1 MMPNV
6 SRARTPLDEMCA
18 DFSGHEALVSSI
30 AEPLKRH
37 RPKILTLRDR
47 SSLVETGPQTDD
59 HSETAQRAVLK
70 GDRALMRLLNDE
82 AWQNSQTDQYPRCS
96 ICTDELPFSF
106 YHCYT
111 CKDDKFDICERC
123 YMDGKWC
130 LDLNHR
136 LLKTPSLTK
145 PRSFRVPGEKYYF
158 GEDGT
163 MVSFITAAKSP
174 AGSRNSGFSIQ
185 TKDSREIKSRNSG
198 LSIPSKESKE
208 TGHKSTDAASQLVPP
223 EFKSLA
229 EAANAAISKR
239 SKESKS
245 PDRDSDNPLRPF
257 VVPRFD
263 GHGGEA
269 WESAN
274 LLPSAK
280 SIDYSAVTAPREVV
294 PKSSAKSTGFVYTER
309 SPKSTDL
316 RHETRRIS
324 QAPDSAKPVPST
336 KSTDIRPEPTNA
348 PTQVMTHTT
357 VTINEP
363 GTPEIPF
370 ERDEEVEND
379 YTDDWS
385 DAPEVPSREQGD
397 RQPALNRKFSWEK

>member
-1 MMPNV
+1 MIPNV

-18 DFSGHEALVSSI
+18 DLSGHKALVPSI
-30 AEPLKRH
+30 TEPLKRH
-37 RPKILTLRDR
+37 RPKILILRDR
-47 SSLVETGPQTDD
+47 PSLVEIGPQTDG
-59 HSETAQRAVLK
+59 HSETALRAVLK

-158 GEDGT
+158 GEDGK

-185 TKDSREIKSRNSG
+185 TKDSRE
-198 LSIPSKESKE
+198 
-208 TGHKSTDAASQLVPP
+208 TGRESTDAASQLVPP

-229 EAANAAISKR
+229 EATNAAVSKR
-239 SKESKS
+239 AKESKG
-245 PDRDSDNPLRPF
+245 PGRDSNNPLRPF

-274 LLPSAK
+274 LLPSA
-280 SIDYSAVTAPREVV
+280 E
-294 PKSSAKSTGFVYTER
+294 
-309 SPKSTDL
+309 STD
-316 RHETRRIS
+316 
-324 QAPDSAKPVPST
+324 DSAKPVPST

-348 PTQVMTHTT
+348 PIQVMTHTT

-363 GTPEIPF
+363 VTPEIMGPIFRMPF
-370 ERDEEVEND
+370 EHSEEAEND

-385 DAPEVPSREQGD
+385 DAPEVPSGDRGD
-397 RQPALNRKFSWEK
+397 RQPALNRKFSWEE

>member
-1 MMPNV
+1 MIPDV

-18 DFSGHEALVSSI
+18 DLSGHEALVPSI

-47 SSLVETGPQTDD
+47 LSLVETGPQTDD
-59 HSETAQRAVLK
+59 HSETARRAVLK

-123 YMDGKWC
+123 YMNGKWC

-136 LLKTPSLTK
+136 LLKTPPLTK

-158 GEDGT
+158 GEDGK
-163 MVSFITAAKSP
+163 MVSFITAVKSP
-174 AGSRNSGFSIQ
+174 AGSRNSG
-185 TKDSREIKSRNSG
+185 
-198 LSIPSKESKE
+198 LSIPPKESKE
-208 TGHKSTDAASQLVPP
+208 TERESTDAPPQLTPL

-229 EAANAAISKR
+229 EATNAAVSR
-239 SKESKS
+239 RPKESKR
-245 PDRDSDNPLRPF
+245 PGRDSDNPLRPF

-280 SIDYSAVTAPREVV
+280 RTDDSAITAPREAV
-294 PKSSAKSTGFVYTER
+294 PKGSAKSTGFVYTER
-309 SPKSTDL
+309 SLKSENL

-336 KSTDIRPEPTNA
+336 KSTDIRPEATNA

-363 GTPEIPF
+363 GTPEIMSPTFRMPF
-370 ERDEEVEND
+370 EHSEEVEND
-379 YTDDWS
+379 YTDEWS
-385 DAPEVPSREQGD
+385 DAPEVP
-397 RQPALNRKFSWEK
+397 RKFSWQE

>member
-1 MMPNV
+1 
-6 SRARTPLDEMCA
+6 MCA
-18 DFSGHEALVSSI
+18 DLSGHEALVPSI
-30 AEPLKRH
+30 PEPLKRH

-47 SSLVETGPQTDD
+47 LSLVEIGPQTDD
-59 HSETAQRAVLK
+59 HSETARRAALK

-82 AWQNSQTDQYPRCS
+82 TWQNSQTDQYPRCN
-96 ICTDELPFSF
+96 ICADELPFSF

-158 GEDGT
+158 GEDGK

-174 AGSRNSGFSIQ
+174 AGSRNSG
-185 TKDSREIKSRNSG
+185 

-208 TGHKSTDAASQLVPP
+208 TRRESTDAASQLVLP
-223 EFKSLA
+223 EFESLV
-229 EAANAAISKR
+229 EAANAAVTKR
-239 SKESKS
+239 LKESKGPS
-245 PDRDSDNPLRPF
+245 CDSDNPLRPI

-263 GHGGEA
+263 SHGGEA

-280 SIDYSAVTAPREVV
+280 STDGSAVTATREVV
-294 PKSSAKSTGFVYTER
+294 SKSSAKSTGFV
-309 SPKSTDL
+309 
-316 RHETRRIS
+316 
-324 QAPDSAKPVPST
+324 
-336 KSTDIRPEPTNA
+336 
-348 PTQVMTHTT
+348 
-357 VTINEP
+357 
-363 GTPEIPF
+363 
-370 ERDEEVEND
+370 
-379 YTDDWS
+379 
-385 DAPEVPSREQGD
+385 
-397 RQPALNRKFSWEK
+397 